1 MDRTPLQTLTIQLLR
16 ILLKR
21 ANHPNIIL
29 ECRSD
34 FFDIVDHLLV
44 FDVAFEEGVDE
55 FEQAHV
61 HHELQAVM
69 VLLEVFEDVE
79 GHAHELVAGD
89 LLEDF
94 ADLADYAE
102 FWDGEVGGVGLLQE
116 GD

>member
-1 MDRTPLQTLTIQLLR
+1 
-16 ILLKR
+16 
-21 ANHPNIIL
+21 
-29 ECRSD
+29 
-34 FFDIVDHLLV
+34 
-44 FDVAFEEGVDE
+44 
-55 FEQAHV
+55 
-61 HHELQAVM
+61 M